1 MRVLWG
7 SARWQ
12 DVPVPSRHRRRAVLL
27 VALLGV
33 LLLSGCVRARMTLSV
48 AEDDRVTG
56 DLQVLAAPQREGD
69 AGPQLVVPAGLTG
82 RVRATKATAAD
93 GFTGSQ
99 LTFTGLTFEE
109 LRLLSAT
116 ATGDSG
122 KYQFS
127 LRRSG
132 GLVTLSGS
140 VDLTQLAP
148 DRTDVQIKI
157 NFPGKVN
164 SGNGRARGNEVS
176 WSPKPGQVTEL
187 NALARYADATS
198 EAWVR
203 WALIVGAA
211 TGLAA
216 VIVMAMAY
224 VSHRRELRTA
234 LA

>member
-1 MRVLWG
+1 MPPRPR
-7 SARWQ
+7 S
-12 DVPVPSRHRRRAVLL
+12 RAVAL

-33 LLLSGCVRARMTLSV
+33 LLLSGCVRARMTIAV

-82 RVRATKATAAD
+82 RARVTKATAAD
-93 GFTGSQ
+93 GFTGSL

-109 LRLLSAT
+109 LRLLAAT

-122 KYQFS
+122 KYRFS

-148 DRTDVQIKI
+148 DRTDVQIKV
-157 NFPGKVN
+157 NFPGKVG
-164 SGNGRARGNEVS
+164 SGNGRARGNEIT
-176 WSPKPGQVTEL
+176 WSPRPGQVTEL
-187 NALARYADATS
+187 TAVARYADVTS

-224 VSHRRELRTA
+224 VSHRRQLRSA
-234 LA
+234 PA